1 MSALLNLEGA
11 SVSLGE
17 RRVLDGVDLTVSAG
31 ELVGVLGPNGAGKT
45 TLLRA
50 ALGLAKLASGRAL
63 LCGHD
68 VFGLGPEARARL
80 VAYLPQERR
89 LAWSLAAWRVAS
101 LGAVDRPPALARA
114 AALQALARV
123 EMSGLAD
130 RGVLEMSG
138 GERARVLLAR
148 LLATRAPL
156 LVADEPV
163 AGLDAEAQFH
173 TLDLLREETSAGR
186 AVIVTL
192 HDLALAARTCDR
204 IVVVDKGRIVADGR
218 VAETLTP
225 ARLAEVFG
233 LAGALVETKAGV
245 VLAARR
251 ADRPATEL

>member
-1 MSALLNLEGA
+1 MSERLKLQKA
-11 SVSLGE
+11 SVSLGD

-50 ALGLAKLASGRAL
+50 ALGLAKLTSGSAFLSGR
-63 LCGHD
+63 D
-68 VFGLGPEARARL
+68 VAELRPEERAAR

-101 LGAVDRPPALARA
+101 LGAVDRPPGLARE
-114 AALQALARV
+114 AALEALARV

-130 RGVLEMSG
+130 RGVLDMSG

-163 AGLDAEAQFH
+163 AGLDVEAQFH
-173 TLDLLREETSAGR
+173 TLDLLREEAEAGR
-186 AVIVTL
+186 AVVVTL
-192 HDLALAARTCDR
+192 HDLTLAARACDR
-204 IVVVDKGRIVADGR
+204 VVVIDQGRIVADGP
-218 VAETLTP
+218 VGEVLTP
-225 ARLAEVFG
+225 ACLAEIFG
-233 LAGALVETKAGV
+233 LTGALVETTAGT

-251 ADRPATEL
+251 RGPGV

>member
-1 MSALLNLEGA
+1 MTEFLRVENA
-11 SVSLGE
+11 SVSLGGQ
-17 RRVLDGVDLTVSAG
+17 RVLDVVDLAVSAG

-50 ALGLAKLASGRAL
+50 ALGLTRLASGRAL
-63 LCGHD
+63 LSGRD
-68 VFGLGPEARARL
+68 VAGLGAGERASL

-89 LAWSLAAWRVAS
+89 LAWSLAAWRIAS

-130 RGVLEMSG
+130 RGVLDMSG

-163 AGLDAEAQFH
+163 AGLDVEAQFH
-173 TLDLLREETSAGR
+173 TLDLLREEADAGR
-186 AVIVTL
+186 AVVVTL
-192 HDLALAARTCDR
+192 HDLTLAARACDR
-204 IVVVDKGRIVADGR
+204 VVIIDKGRMVADGSP
-218 VAETLTP
+218 ADTLAP
-225 ARLAEVFG
+225 ARLAAVFG
-233 LAGALVETKAGV
+233 LTGALVDTAAGA
-245 VLAARR
+245 VLAAKRR
-251 ADRPATEL
+251 GAAP

>member
-1 MSALLNLEGA
+1 MTERLRLEKA
-11 SVSLGE
+11 SVTLGA
-17 RRVLDGVDLTVSAG
+17 RRVLEAVDLTVSAG

-50 ALGLAKLASGRAL
+50 ALGLTRLSSGRASL
-63 LCGHD
+63 SGRD
-68 VFGLGPEARARL
+68 VGGLGAEARAGL
-80 VAYLPQERR
+80 AAYLAQERR
-89 LAWSLAAWRVAS
+89 LAWSLAAWRIAA

-114 AALQALARV
+114 AALEALARV
-123 EMSGLAD
+123 EMSGLAE
-130 RGVLEMSG
+130 RGVLDMSG

-173 TLDLLREETSAGR
+173 TLDLLREEARAGR
-186 AVIVTL
+186 AVVVTL
-192 HDLALAARTCDR
+192 HDLTLAARACDR
-204 IVVVDKGRIVADGR
+204 LVIVDHGRIVADGG

-225 ARLAEVFG
+225 ERLAGVFS
-233 LAGALVETKAGV
+233 LEGALVETPAGT

-251 ADRPATEL
+251 G

>member
-1 MSALLNLEGA
+1 MSERLKLQKA
-11 SVSLGE
+11 SVSLGD

-50 ALGLAKLASGRAL
+50 ALGLAKLTSGSAFLSGR
-63 LCGHD
+63 D
-68 VFGLGPEARARL
+68 VAELRPGERAAR

-101 LGAVDRPPALARA
+101 LGAVDRPPGLARE
-114 AALQALARV
+114 AALEALARV

-163 AGLDAEAQFH
+163 AGLDVEAQFH
-173 TLDLLREETSAGR
+173 TLDLLREEAEAGR
-186 AVIVTL
+186 AVVVTL
-192 HDLALAARTCDR
+192 HDLTLAARACDR
-204 IVVVDKGRIVADGR
+204 VVVIDQGRIVADGP
-218 VAETLTP
+218 VGEVLTP
-225 ARLAEVFG
+225 ACLEEIFG
-233 LAGALVETKAGV
+233 LTGALVETTAGT

-251 ADRPATEL
+251 RGPGA

>member
-1 MSALLNLEGA
+1 MSELLSLQNA
-11 SVSLGE
+11 SVSLGD

-50 ALGLAKLASGRAL
+50 ALGLAKLASGSARL
-63 LCGHD
+63 SGRD
-68 VFGLGPEARARL
+68 VAELGPEERAGR

-101 LGAVDRPPALARA
+101 LGAIDRPPALARE

-148 LLATRAPL
+148 LLATRARL

-163 AGLDAEAQFH
+163 AGLDVEAQFH
-173 TLDLLREETSAGR
+173 TLDLLREETRVGR
-186 AVIVTL
+186 AVLVTL
-192 HDLALAARTCDR
+192 HDLTLAARACDR
-204 IVVVDKGRIVADGR
+204 VVVIDHGRIVADGS
-218 VAETLTP
+218 VAEVLTP
-225 ARLAEVFG
+225 ACLAEVFG
-233 LAGALVETKAGV
+233 LAGALVETPAGT

-251 ADRPATEL
+251 REPGA

>member
-1 MSALLNLEGA
+1 MSALLSLRGA
-11 SVSLGE
+11 SVSLGD

-50 ALGLAKLASGRAL
+50 ALGLAKLASGSAHLSGRDIVGLSPEDRA
-63 LCGHD
+63 
-68 VFGLGPEARARL
+68 AR

-101 LGAVDRPPALARA
+101 LGAVDRPPALARE
-114 AALQALARV
+114 AALEALARV

-163 AGLDAEAQFH
+163 AGLDVEAQFH
-173 TLDLLREETSAGR
+173 TLDLLREEARAGR

-192 HDLALAARTCDR
+192 HDLTLAARACDR
-204 IVVVDKGRIVADGR
+204 VVVIDHGRIAADGS
-218 VAETLTP
+218 VAEVLTP
-225 ARLAEVFG
+225 ACLAEVFG
-233 LAGALVETKAGV
+233 LAGALVETDAGP

-251 ADRPATEL
+251 R

>member
-1 MSALLNLEGA
+1 MSELMSLQNA
-11 SVSLGE
+11 SVSLGD

-50 ALGLAKLASGRAL
+50 ALGLAKLASGSARL
-63 LCGHD
+63 SGRD
-68 VFGLGPEARARL
+68 VAALGPEERASC
-80 VAYLPQERR
+80 VAYLAQERR

-101 LGAVDRPPALARA
+101 LGAIDRPPALARE

-163 AGLDAEAQFH
+163 AGLDVEAQFH
-173 TLDLLREETSAGR
+173 TLDLLREEAGAGR
-186 AVIVTL
+186 AVLVTL
-192 HDLALAARTCDR
+192 HDLTLAARACDR
-204 IVVVDKGRIVADGR
+204 VVVIDHGRIVADGS
-218 VAETLTP
+218 VAEVLTP
-225 ARLAEVFG
+225 ACLAEVFG
-233 LAGALVETKAGV
+233 LTGALVETAAGT

-251 ADRPATEL
+251 RGPGA

>member
-1 MSALLNLEGA
+1 MSELLSLQNA
-11 SVSLGE
+11 SVSLGD

-50 ALGLAKLASGRAL
+50 ALGLAKLASGSARL
-63 LCGHD
+63 SGRD
-68 VFGLGPEARARL
+68 VAELGPEERAGR

-101 LGAVDRPPALARA
+101 LGAIDRPPALARE

-148 LLATRAPL
+148 LLATRARL

-163 AGLDAEAQFH
+163 AGLDVEAQFH
-173 TLDLLREETSAGR
+173 TLDLLREETRAGR
-186 AVIVTL
+186 AVLVTL
-192 HDLALAARTCDR
+192 HDLTLAARACDR
-204 IVVVDKGRIVADGR
+204 VVVIDHGRIVADGS
-218 VAETLTP
+218 VAEVLTP
-225 ARLAEVFG
+225 ACLAEVFG
-233 LAGALVETKAGV
+233 LAGALVETPAGT

-251 ADRPATEL
+251 REPGA

>member
-1 MSALLNLEGA
+1 MSELLKLDKA
-11 SVSLGE
+11 SVSLGA
-17 RRVLDGVDLTVSAG
+17 RRVLDSADLTVCGG

-50 ALGLAKLASGRAL
+50 ALGLTRLTSGSARLSGDEVA
-63 LCGHD
+63 
-68 VFGLGPEARARL
+68 GLGPEERARR

-89 LAWSLAAWRVAS
+89 LAWSLAAWRIAS
-101 LGAVDRPPALARA
+101 LGAVDRPPALARE
-114 AALQALARV
+114 AALEALARV

-130 RGVLEMSG
+130 RGVLDMSG

-163 AGLDAEAQFH
+163 AGLDVEAQFH
-173 TLDLLREETSAGR
+173 TLDLLREEARGGR

-192 HDLALAARTCDR
+192 HDLTLAARACDR
-204 IVVVDKGRIVADGR
+204 VVIVDRGRIVADGA
-218 VAETLTP
+218 VTQVLTP
-225 ARLAEVFG
+225 TCLAEVFG
-233 LAGALVETKAGV
+233 LAGALVETDAGP

-251 ADRPATEL
+251 QGPRA

>member
-1 MSALLNLEGA
+1 MSALLSLEGA

-17 RRVLDGVDLTVSAG
+17 RRVLAGADLTVSAG

-50 ALGLAKLASGRAL
+50 ALGLAKLASGRARL
-63 LCGHD
+63 SGRD
-68 VFGLGPEARARL
+68 VAGLGPEERARL

-114 AALQALARV
+114 AALEALARV
-123 EMSGLAD
+123 EMSRLAD

-173 TLDLLREETSAGR
+173 TLDLLREETRAGR

-192 HDLALAARTCDR
+192 HDLTLAARACDR
-204 IVVVDKGRIVADGR
+204 IVVVDKGRIVADGG
-218 VAETLTP
+218 VPETLTP
-225 ARLAEVFG
+225 DCLAEVFG
-233 LAGALVETKAGV
+233 LAGALVETRAGA

-251 ADRPATEL
+251 ADRPSTEL

>member
-1 MSALLNLEGA
+1 MTERLRLEDA
-11 SVSLGE
+11 SVHLGD
-17 RRVLDGVDLTVSAG
+17 RQVLDGVDLTVSAG

-50 ALGLAKLASGRAL
+50 ALGLARLDSGRAL
-63 LCGHD
+63 LSGED
-68 VFGLGPEARARL
+68 VADLGPEARARR

-89 LAWSLAAWRVAS
+89 LAWSLSAWRIAS
-101 LGAVDRPPALARA
+101 LGALDRPPALARE
-114 AALQALARV
+114 AALEALARV
-123 EMSGLAD
+123 EMSDLAD

-163 AGLDAEAQFH
+163 AGLDVEAQFH
-173 TLDLLREETSAGR
+173 TLDLLREEAEAGR
-186 AVIVTL
+186 AVVVTL
-192 HDLALAARTCDR
+192 HDLTLAARACDR
-204 IVVVDKGRIVADGR
+204 VVVVDQGRIVADGG

-225 ARLAEVFG
+225 ACLAQVFG
-233 LAGALVETKAGV
+233 LAGALVDTAAGT

-251 ADRPATEL
+251 RGRSV

>member
-1 MSALLNLEGA
+1 MSALLSLQNA
-11 SVSLGE
+11 RVSLGD
-17 RRVLDGVDLTVSAG
+17 RRVLDGVDLSVSAG

-50 ALGLAKLASGRAL
+50 ALGLAKLASGSAL
-63 LCGHD
+63 LSGRD
-68 VFGLGPEARARL
+68 VAELGPEERAAR

-101 LGAVDRPPALARA
+101 LGAVDRPPALARE
-114 AALQALARV
+114 AALKALARV

-163 AGLDAEAQFH
+163 AGLDVEAQFH
-173 TLDLLREETSAGR
+173 TLDLLREEARAGR

-192 HDLALAARTCDR
+192 HDLTLAARACDR
-204 IVVVDKGRIVADGR
+204 VVVIDHGRIVGDGA
-218 VAETLTP
+218 VAAILTP
-225 ARLAEVFG
+225 SCLAEIFG
-233 LAGALVETKAGV
+233 LTGELVETAAGT
-245 VLAARR
+245 VLAAKRR
-251 ADRPATEL
+251 GPEA

>member
-1 MSALLNLEGA
+1 MSELLSLQNA
-11 SVSLGE
+11 SVSLGD
-17 RRVLDGVDLTVSAG
+17 RRVLDGVDLMVSAG

-50 ALGLAKLASGRAL
+50 ALGLAKLASGSARL
-63 LCGHD
+63 SGRD
-68 VFGLGPEARARL
+68 VAELGPEERAGR
-80 VAYLPQERR
+80 VAYLAQERR

-101 LGAVDRPPALARA
+101 LGAVDRPPALARE

-163 AGLDAEAQFH
+163 AGLDVEAQFH
-173 TLDLLREETSAGR
+173 TLDLLREEARAGR
-186 AVIVTL
+186 AVVVTL
-192 HDLALAARTCDR
+192 HDLTLAARACDR
-204 IVVVDKGRIVADGR
+204 VVVIDHGRIVADGS
-218 VAETLTP
+218 VAEVLTP
-225 ARLAEVFG
+225 ACLANVFG
-233 LAGALVETKAGV
+233 LAGALVETAAGT

-251 ADRPATEL
+251 RGPGA

>member
-1 MSALLNLEGA
+1 MSELLSLQNA
-11 SVSLGE
+11 SVSLGD

-50 ALGLAKLASGRAL
+50 ALGLAKLASGSARL
-63 LCGHD
+63 SGRD
-68 VFGLGPEARARL
+68 VAELGPEERAGR

-89 LAWSLAAWRVAS
+89 LAWSVAAWRVAS
-101 LGAVDRPPALARA
+101 LGAIDRPPALARE

-148 LLATRAPL
+148 LLATRARL

-163 AGLDAEAQFH
+163 AGLDVEAQFH
-173 TLDLLREETSAGR
+173 TLDLLREETRAGR
-186 AVIVTL
+186 AVLVTL
-192 HDLALAARTCDR
+192 HDLTLAARACDR
-204 IVVVDKGRIVADGR
+204 VVVIDHGRIVADGS
-218 VAETLTP
+218 VAEVLTP
-225 ARLAEVFG
+225 ACLAEVFG
-233 LAGALVETKAGV
+233 LAGALVETPAGT

-251 ADRPATEL
+251 REPGA

>member
-1 MSALLNLEGA
+1 MSELLSLQNA
-11 SVSLGE
+11 SVSLGD
-17 RRVLDGVDLTVSAG
+17 RRVLDGVDLMVSAG

-50 ALGLAKLASGRAL
+50 ALGLAKLASGSARL
-63 LCGHD
+63 SGRD
-68 VFGLGPEARARL
+68 VAELGPEERAGR
-80 VAYLPQERR
+80 VAYLAQERR

-101 LGAVDRPPALARA
+101 LGAVDRPPALARE

-163 AGLDAEAQFH
+163 AGLDVEAQFH
-173 TLDLLREETSAGR
+173 TLDLLREEARAGR
-186 AVIVTL
+186 AVVVTL
-192 HDLALAARTCDR
+192 HDLTLAARACDR
-204 IVVVDKGRIVADGR
+204 VVVIDHGRIVADGS
-218 VAETLTP
+218 VAEVLTP
-225 ARLAEVFG
+225 ACLAEVFG
-233 LAGALVETKAGV
+233 LTGALVETAAGT

-251 ADRPATEL
+251 RGPGA

>member
-1 MSALLNLEGA
+1 MTELLKVEAA
-11 SVSLGE
+11 SVSLGD

-50 ALGLAKLASGRAL
+50 ALGLTRLGSGRAL
-63 LCGHD
+63 LSGRD
-68 VFGLGPEARARL
+68 VADLSAGERANL

-89 LAWSLAAWRVAS
+89 LAWSLSAWRIAS
-101 LGAVDRPPALARA
+101 LGAVDRPPALARD

-130 RGVLEMSG
+130 RGVLDMSG

-148 LLATRAPL
+148 LLTTRAPL

-163 AGLDAEAQFH
+163 AGLDVEAQFH
-173 TLDLLREETSAGR
+173 TLDLLREEAATGR
-186 AVIVTL
+186 AVVVTL
-192 HDLALAARTCDR
+192 HDLTLAARACDR
-204 IVVVDKGRIVADGR
+204 VVIIDKGRIVAAGSP
-218 VAETLTP
+218 AETLTP
-225 ARLAEVFG
+225 ARLAEVFS
-233 LAGALVETKAGV
+233 LSGALVDTAAGA

-251 ADRPATEL
+251 AR

>member
-1 MSALLNLEGA
+1 MSELLSLQNA
-11 SVSLGE
+11 SVSLGD

-50 ALGLAKLASGRAL
+50 ALGLAKLASGSARL
-63 LCGHD
+63 SGRD
-68 VFGLGPEARARL
+68 VAELGPEGRAGR

-101 LGAVDRPPALARA
+101 LGAIDRPPALARE

-163 AGLDAEAQFH
+163 AGLDVEAQFH
-173 TLDLLREETSAGR
+173 TLDLLREEARAGR
-186 AVIVTL
+186 AVVVTL
-192 HDLALAARTCDR
+192 HDLTLAARACDR
-204 IVVVDKGRIVADGR
+204 VVVIDRGRIVADGAA
-218 VAETLTP
+218 AEVLTP
-225 ARLAEVFG
+225 ACLAEVFG
-233 LAGALVETKAGV
+233 LTGALVETAAGT

-251 ADRPATEL
+251 RGPGA

>member
-1 MSALLNLEGA
+1 MSELLSLQNA
-11 SVSLGE
+11 SVSLGD
-17 RRVLDGVDLTVSAG
+17 RRVLVGVDLTVSAG

-50 ALGLAKLASGRAL
+50 ALGLAKLASGSARL
-63 LCGHD
+63 SGRD
-68 VFGLGPEARARL
+68 VAELGPEERAGR

-101 LGAVDRPPALARA
+101 LGAIDRPPALARE

-148 LLATRAPL
+148 LLATRARL

-163 AGLDAEAQFH
+163 AGLDVEAQFH
-173 TLDLLREETSAGR
+173 TQDQLRPDPGGAGLRPGGGHRPWPHRRRRLCRRGADAGLPGRGLRAGR
-186 AVIVTL
+186 RAGGNTRR
-192 HDLALAARTCDR
+192 DGAGGQAARA
-204 IVVVDKGRIVADGR
+204 GRLNENR
-218 VAETLTP
+218 
-225 ARLAEVFG
+225 R
-233 LAGALVETKAGV
+233 GA
-245 VLAARR
+245 
-251 ADRPATEL
+251 

>member
-1 MSALLNLEGA
+1 MSALLSLEGA
-11 SVSLGE
+11 RVSLGA
-17 RRVLDGVDLTVSAG
+17 RPVLDGADLTVSAG

-63 LCGHD
+63 LSGRD
-68 VFGLGPEARARL
+68 VAGLGPEQRARL

-114 AALQALARV
+114 AALEALARV

-148 LLATRAPL
+148 LLATSAPL

-173 TLDLLREETSAGR
+173 TLDLLREETQAGR

-192 HDLALAARTCDR
+192 HDLTLAARACDR
-204 IVVVDKGRIVADGR
+204 IVVVDQGRIVADGG

-225 ARLAEVFG
+225 ACLAEVFG
-233 LAGALVETKAGV
+233 LTGALVETEAGA

-251 ADRPATEL
+251 ADHPSTEL

>member
-1 MSALLNLEGA
+1 MSELLSLEKA
-11 SVSLGE
+11 SVSLGA
-17 RRVLDGVDLTVSAG
+17 RRVLDSADLTVSAG

-50 ALGLAKLASGRAL
+50 ALGLTRLASGRAL
-63 LCGHD
+63 LSGRD
-68 VFGLGPEARARL
+68 VADLSAGERANL

-89 LAWSLAAWRVAS
+89 LAWSLAAWRIAS
-101 LGAVDRPPALARA
+101 LGAVDRPPALARD

-130 RGVLEMSG
+130 RGVLDMSG

-163 AGLDAEAQFH
+163 AGLDVEAQFH
-173 TLDLLREETSAGR
+173 TLDLLREEAKAGR
-186 AVIVTL
+186 AVVVTL
-192 HDLALAARTCDR
+192 HDLTLAARACDR
-204 IVVVDKGRIVADGR
+204 VVIVDHGRIVADGAATE
-218 VAETLTP
+218 VLTP
-225 ARLAEVFG
+225 TCLADVFG
-233 LAGALVETKAGV
+233 LAGALVETEAGA

-251 ADRPATEL
+251 R

>member
-1 MSALLNLEGA
+1 MSERLSLRKA
-11 SVSLGE
+11 SVSLGD
-17 RRVLDGVDLTVSAG
+17 RRVLDDVDLTVSAG

-50 ALGLAKLASGRAL
+50 ALGLARLTAGSALLSGR
-63 LCGHD
+63 D
-68 VFGLGPEARARL
+68 VAGLGAEDRARH

-89 LAWSLAAWRVAS
+89 LAWSLAAWRVAA
-101 LGAVDRPPALARA
+101 LGAVDRPPALAREA
-114 AALQALARV
+114 AFEALARV

-163 AGLDAEAQFH
+163 AGLDVEAQFH
-173 TLDLLREETSAGR
+173 TLDLLREEAQAGR
-186 AVIVTL
+186 AVVVTL
-192 HDLALAARTCDR
+192 HDLTLAARACDR
-204 IVVVDKGRIVADGR
+204 LVVIDRGRVVADGSAGE
-218 VAETLTP
+218 VLTP
-225 ARLAEVFG
+225 DCLADVFG
-233 LAGALVETKAGV
+233 LAGALVETATGT

-251 ADRPATEL
+251 RQPGD